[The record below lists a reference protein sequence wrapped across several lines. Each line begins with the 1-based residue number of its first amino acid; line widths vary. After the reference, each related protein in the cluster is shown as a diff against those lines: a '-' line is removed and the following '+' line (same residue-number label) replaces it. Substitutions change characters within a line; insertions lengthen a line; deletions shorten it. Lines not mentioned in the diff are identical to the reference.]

1 MSKQRMEYRI
11 GVGAPVILMILVVV
25 ALAVLSLL
33 SWIGARNDAGYS
45 SRSIQMTAAYY
56 QAAEQAQMN
65 LMALDEQLLAAWR
78 DSEDAAAYDE
88 YLCALGMDAQ
98 RILRWTE
105 DAGDERSL
113 VVEIRLTPYEQ
124 VENSRYE
131 ITGHWLRDDSQW
143 ENEQE
148 LNLIGS

>member
-1 MSKQRMEYRI
+1 MEYRI

-56 QAAEQAQMN
+56 QAGEQAQMN
-65 LMALDEQLLAAWR
+65 LVALDEQLLAAWR
-78 DSEDAAAYDE
+78 DSEDAAAYDK

-124 VENSRYE
+124 VENSRYA

>member
-1 MSKQRMEYRI
+1 MKKQRMEYRI

-45 SRSIQMTAAYY
+45 NRSIEMTAAYY
-56 QAAEQAQMN
+56 QAAEQAQMD
-65 LMALDEQLLAAWR
+65 LMALDEQLLAAWQ
-78 DSEDAAAYDE
+78 DSEDAEAYDAH
-88 YLCALGMDAQ
+88 LRSLGMDAQ
-98 RILRWTE
+98 RSLRWTE
-105 DAGDERSL
+105 DAGDARSL
-113 VVEIRLTPYEQ
+113 VVEIRLTPFEQ
-124 VENSRYE
+124 ARNSRYE

-143 ENEQE
+143 ENGEE

>member
-88 YLCALGMDAQ
+88 YLCTLGMDAQ

-124 VENSRYE
+124 VENSRYV